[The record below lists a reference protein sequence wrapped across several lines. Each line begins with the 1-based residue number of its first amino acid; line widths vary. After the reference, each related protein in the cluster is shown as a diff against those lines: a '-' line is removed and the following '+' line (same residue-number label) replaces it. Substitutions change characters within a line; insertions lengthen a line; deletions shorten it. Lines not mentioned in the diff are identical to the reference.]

1 MLYLL
6 WYSQHFLLIVH
17 ISVIKDFL
25 NDIDLIA
32 ENATAYN
39 CDLAFETNRIIC
51 HRYKYAL
58 LIVIKLYQMYII

>member
-1 MLYLL
+1 MD
-6 WYSQHFLLIVH
+6 FLLILL
-17 ISVIKDFL
+17 ISVMQDFL

-58 LIVIKLYQMYII
+58 MLVI